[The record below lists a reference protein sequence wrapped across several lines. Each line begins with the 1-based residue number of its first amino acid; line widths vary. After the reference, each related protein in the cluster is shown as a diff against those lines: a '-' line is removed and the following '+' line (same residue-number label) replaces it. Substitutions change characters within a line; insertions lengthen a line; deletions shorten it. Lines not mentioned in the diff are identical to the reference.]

1 MYSIF
6 FDKQIKRLMSVG
18 RNSAT
23 KEGAKYDLLH
33 YVSVS
38 CSQEELIA
46 LSKLTPDQA
55 AARCECRIF
64 KHVGPFPNY
73 KEYIPL

>member
-1 MYSIF
+1 MYSIY
-6 FDKQIKRLMSVG
+6 DKQIRRLMSVG

-23 KEGAKYDLLH
+23 KEDAKYDLLH

-38 CSQEELIA
+38 CSQEELVA
-46 LSKLTPDQA
+46 LSKLTPDQV
-55 AARCECRIF
+55 AARCECQIF
-64 KHVGPFPNY
+64 KHAGPFPNY